1 MDSFG
6 LIAELVFFGMGVYFL
21 LLSFGKI
28 KVKKPEDQ
36 ERIDAFFEGK
46 TWFLRILA
54 IFLVVVMGLNL
65 IVHISQL
72 MG

>member
-28 KVKKPEDQ
+28 KLKKQEDR
-36 ERIDAFFEGK
+36 ERIEAFFAGK

-54 IFLVVVMGLNL
+54 IFLVLVMGLNL